1 MGIYDREYIRRD
13 GPRFLGSLG
22 GHGQVCKWLIL
33 INVVVFVIQIFD
45 SRPGPQGTELGPIS
59 NLLMLKVDSVLHGQ
73 IWRLLT
79 YAFLHDPSV
88 LLHIVFN
95 MLFLWWFGPDLEDL
109 YGPREFLAFYLGSA
123 LLGGI
128 AFVLASQIGVPGDRC
143 LGASGAVTAVLV
155 LCACHYPNRTILLF
169 FILPIPIWFFV
180 LFQIV
185 PDAYQFLVAL
195 RHGRQEGNTAVTVH
209 LAGAAFAYVYYKR
222 RWRLLDFWADFRSW
236 QRQMSR
242 PRLRVYREDKEP
254 SRVPFDSS
262 ASTAERD
269 DMDARLDA
277 VLEKV
282 ARTGRDSLTEDELQ
296 VLLRASEIYRR
307 RRT

>member
-33 INVVVFVIQIFD
+33 INVVVFVLQIMT
-45 SRPGPQGTELGPIS
+45 GTRHNAGPITEGF
-59 NLLMLKVDSVLHGQ
+59 LLDVYKVLGGQ
-73 IWRLLT
+73 VWRLLT
-79 YAFLHDPSV
+79 YAFLHDREA
-88 LLHIVFN
+88 LMHILFN

-109 YGPREFLAFYLGSA
+109 YGPREFLAFYLVSA

-128 AFVLASQIGVPGDRC
+128 FFVLASKAGMPGSYC
-143 LGASGAVTAVLV
+143 LGASGAVTAVMV
-155 LCACHYPNRTILLF
+155 LCACHYPHRTILLF

-185 PDAYQFLVAL
+185 PDAYQFLVTL
-195 RHGRQEGNTAVTVH
+195 RDPELAGNTAVTVH
-209 LAGAAFAYVYYKR
+209 LAGAAFAYAYYKR
-222 RWRLLDFWADFRSW
+222 RWRLLDFWADLRSW

-254 SRVPFDSS
+254 SRVPFNSS

-269 DMDARLDA
+269 DMDARLDT

-282 ARTGRDSLTEDELQ
+282 ARSGRDSLTEDELQ